1 MHPCAPRLGST
12 IFIASCLALAASC
25 SASNDGTPGGEGP
38 GGGDSTGSGG
48 NGANG
53 ANGSTGTG
61 DDIGVGDNGGS
72 FRCGDGV
79 LTSDE
84 ACDDGNAAGADG
96 CAADCRSVELGWS
109 CPAAGATCF
118 RVARCGD
125 GAVVFPE
132 LCDDANTDPGD
143 GCSPT
148 CKVEVGHKCDGNP
161 SACTPTACGDGARE
175 GAESCE
181 DGNTLPFDGCSSS
194 CQAEPDCSAGSCAS
208 SCGDGLVLAE
218 DCDDGNN
225 IDGDGCSAACV
236 TEPGYDCAVPQPSG
250 SMAVPV
256 VFRDF
261 RAAHPD
267 FQPDGPGRSAPVFG
281 MVAPRLDA
289 EKKPV
294 YMAAANSLV
303 TSAQSF
309 AAWYNDVP
317 GTNSTTVTT
326 LTLWDTG
333 DGRFVNRWGDDGA
346 QWSLLSPESA
356 HYCGN
361 VGNEV
366 DGEPCTSTAENTAS
380 CGDIHSPEFRGCEER
395 GGVYWARYIEAA
407 YDGNPL
413 FFPVDGDAF
422 TPAAERVPADIFPS
436 YGDGSWLKEEG
447 TPDHNFHFT
456 SEIRYWFQ
464 YTAGQEYVLDF
475 TGDDDV
481 WVFINDRLAVDVGG
495 IHSAVTGHLV
505 VNAAGAGRVT
515 YAAEGDEVIPAR
527 NVDLGLV
534 DGGVYQIAV
543 FHAERQT
550 AASTFKLTLQ
560 GFATAR
566 SECTPAC
573 GDGIVSL
580 GEQCD
585 DGVNDG
591 GYGECGPRCQLGELC
606 GDGVVQDVEE
616 CDDGNNLDGDTCGSG
631 CRNLT
636 PR

>member
-1 MHPCAPRLGST
+1 MRPRASCFGST
-12 IFIASCLALAASC
+12 IFIAGCLAVAASC
-25 SASNDGTPGGEGP
+25 SAAGEGKTGTPGGGGGP
-38 GGGDSTGSGG
+38 GDGPGAGGDI
-48 NGANG
+48 
-53 ANGSTGTG
+53 G
-61 DDIGVGDNGGS
+61 DGDIGDGDIGAT

-84 ACDDGNAAGADG
+84 ACDDSNSQSGDG
-96 CAADCRSVELGWS
+96 CTGDCLSVELGWS
-109 CPAAGATCF
+109 CPIAGAACT
-118 RVARCGD
+118 RIARCGD

-132 LCDDANTDPGD
+132 LCDDANTAAGD

-148 CKVEVGHKCDGNP
+148 CKVEVGYKCAGSP
-161 SACTPTACGDGARE
+161 SACAATTCGDGAQE

-181 DGNTLPFDGCSSS
+181 DGNTTPFDGCSSA
-194 CQAEPDCSAGSCAS
+194 CQAEPDCSAGSCVS
-208 SCGDGLVLAE
+208 RCGDGLVLAE

-225 IDGDGCSAACV
+225 IDGDGCSAAC
-236 TEPGYDCAVPQPSG
+236 TMEPGYECAVPQPSG

-267 FQPDGPGRSAPVFG
+267 FEPNGPGRSAPVFG
-281 MVAPRLDA
+281 MVANRLDA
-289 EKKPV
+289 EKKPAYV
-294 YMAAANSLV
+294 AAANSQV

-309 AAWYNDVP
+309 ADWYHDVP

-326 LTLWDTG
+326 LTLWDIG
-333 DGRFVNRWGDDGA
+333 DGRFVNRWGEDGA
-346 QWSLLSPESA
+346 PWTLLSPESA

-366 DGEPCTSTAENTAS
+366 DGERCTSSAENTAA
-380 CGDIHSPEFRGCEER
+380 CGDIHGPDFHSCEVR
-395 GGVYWARYIEAA
+395 GGVYWARYVDAT

-413 FFPVDGDAF
+413 FFPVDGDRF

-464 YTAGQEYVLDF
+464 YTAGEQYVLDF

-505 VNAAGAGRVT
+505 IGADGTGQVT
-515 YAAEGDEVIPAR
+515 YAGGEDDVIRPQ
-527 NVDLGLV
+527 NVDLGLA

-550 AASTFKLTLQ
+550 AASMFKLTLQ

-566 SECTPAC
+566 SECRPIC
-573 GDGIVSL
+573 GDGVVGL

-591 GYGECGPRCQLGELC
+591 GYGECGPDCQLGEYC
-606 GDGVVQDVEE
+606 GDGIVQGPEE
-616 CDDGNNLDGDTCGSG
+616 CDDGNNRDGDDCGSG
-631 CRNLT
+631 CRNLI

>member
-1 MHPCAPRLGST
+1 MRPCAARHGST
-12 IFIASCLALAASC
+12 FFIAGCIALVASC
-25 SASNDGTPGGEGP
+25 SAINERPAGDGRPGEG
-38 GGGDSTGSGG
+38 GSSGAGGSGEPG
-48 NGANG
+48 I
-53 ANGSTGTG
+53 G
-61 DDIGVGDNGGS
+61 DDIGIGDDGS
-72 FRCGDGV
+72 TFRCGDGV

-84 ACDDGNAAGADG
+84 ACDDSNAQGGDG

-109 CPAAGATCF
+109 CPLPGAACV
-118 RVARCGD
+118 RIARCGD

-132 LCDDANTDPGD
+132 LCDDANTDAGD

-148 CKVEVGHKCDGNP
+148 CKVEVGHMCDGSP
-161 SACTPTACGDGARE
+161 SACTRTTCGDNVME

-181 DGNTLPFDGCSSS
+181 DGNTVPFDGCSAS

-208 SCGDGLVLAE
+208 RCGDGLVLGE
-218 DCDDGNN
+218 GCDDGNN
-225 IDGDGCSAACV
+225 IDGDGCAADCTV
-236 TEPGYDCAVPQPSG
+236 EPGYECAVPQPSG
-250 SMAVPV
+250 SMDVPV
-256 VFRDF
+256 VYRDF
-261 RAAHPD
+261 RASHPD
-267 FQPDGPGRSAPVFG
+267 FQPNGPGRSAPVFG
-281 MVAPRLDA
+281 MVANRLDA
-289 EKKPV
+289 EKKPTYV
-294 YMAAANSLV
+294 DVANSLV

-309 AAWYNDVP
+309 ADWYHDVP
-317 GTNSTTVTT
+317 GTNSTTVATM
-326 LTLWDTG
+326 TLWDTG
-333 DGRFVNRWGDDGA
+333 DGLFVNRWGAEGE
-346 QWSLLSPESA
+346 QWTLLSPESA

-361 VGNEV
+361 VGSEV
-366 DGEPCTSTAENTAS
+366 DGRPCTSTRENTAA
-380 CGDIHSPEFRGCEER
+380 CGDIDSPDFRGCEER
-395 GGVYWARYIEAA
+395 GGVYWARYVEAT

-413 FFPVDGDAF
+413 FFPVDADRF

-436 YGDGSWLKEEG
+436 YGAGSWMKEEG

-464 YTAGQEYVLDF
+464 YTAGQQYVLDF

-505 VNAAGAGRVT
+505 IGATGAGRVT
-515 YAAEGDEVIPAR
+515 YTAEDDEVIPAR

-566 SECTPAC
+566 SECAPIC
-573 GDGIVSL
+573 GDGVVGL

-591 GYGECGPRCQLGELC
+591 GYGECGPDCRLGEHC
-606 GDGVVQDVEE
+606 GDGVVQAVEE
-616 CDDGNNLDGDTCGSG
+616 CDDGNNLDDDGCGSG

>member
-1 MHPCAPRLGST
+1 MRARASWLGST
-12 IFIASCLALAASC
+12 ITIASSLAVLASC
-25 SASNDGTPGGEGP
+25 SASGVSNSTGIP
-38 GGGDSTGSGG
+38 GGGGSGAG
-48 NGANG
+48 DN
-53 ANGSTGTG
+53 TGTG
-61 DDIGVGDNGGS
+61 GGLGGGDFGIGDNGAT
-72 FRCGDGV
+72 FRCGDGI

-84 ACDDGNAAGADG
+84 ACDDSNLAGGDG
-96 CAADCRSVELGWS
+96 CPADCLSVEPGWS
-109 CPAAGATCF
+109 CPRPGAACTRA
-118 RVARCGD
+118 ARCGD

-132 LCDDANTDPGD
+132 LCDDANTEPGD

-148 CKVEVGHKCDGNP
+148 CKVEVGYKCGGSP
-161 SACTPTACGDGARE
+161 SACTETTCGDDAQE

-181 DGNTLPFDGCSSS
+181 DGNTMPFDGCSST

-208 SCGDGLVLAE
+208 RCGDGLVLGE

-225 IDGDGCSAACV
+225 IDGDGCSGACT
-236 TEPGYDCAVPQPSG
+236 TEPGYRCAVPQPSG

-267 FQPDGPGRSAPVFG
+267 FEPKGPGRSVPVFG
-281 MVAPRLDA
+281 MVANRLDA
-289 EKKPV
+289 EKKPAH
-294 YMAAANSLV
+294 MAVANSLV
-303 TSAQSF
+303 TSVQSF
-309 AAWYNDVP
+309 ADWYHDVP
-317 GTNSTTVTT
+317 GTNSTTVAT

-333 DGRFVNRWGDDGA
+333 DGRFVNRWGADGEP
-346 QWSLLSPESA
+346 WTLLSPESA

-361 VGNEV
+361 VGNEE
-366 DGEPCTSTAENTAS
+366 DGEPCTSTTENTAA
-380 CGDIHSPEFRGCEER
+380 CGDIDSPEFHSCEAR
-395 GGVYWARYIEAA
+395 GGVYWARYVDAT

-413 FFPVDGDAF
+413 FFPVDSDRF

-436 YGDGSWLKEEG
+436 YGDGSWLKEDG

-464 YTAGQEYVLDF
+464 YTAGEEYVLDF

-505 VNAAGAGRVT
+505 IGGSGAGRVT
-515 YAAEGDEVIPAR
+515 YAGGEDDVIPTR

-566 SECTPAC
+566 SECTAIC
-573 GDGIVSL
+573 GDGVVGL

-591 GYGECGPRCQLGELC
+591 GYGECGPSCQLGEFC
-606 GDGVVQDVEE
+606 GDGIVQDVEE
-616 CDDGNNLDGDTCGSG
+616 CDDGNNRDGDACGSG
-631 CRNLT
+631 CRNLV